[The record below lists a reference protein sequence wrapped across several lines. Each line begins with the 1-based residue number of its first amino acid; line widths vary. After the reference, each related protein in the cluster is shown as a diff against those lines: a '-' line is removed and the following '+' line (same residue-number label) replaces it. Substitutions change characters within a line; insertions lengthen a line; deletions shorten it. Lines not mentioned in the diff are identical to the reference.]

1 MHSKR
6 IKTLL
11 NLLFIV
17 DIKTYDMK
25 QNKPNNYVSVSHQSL
40 HNMCTAYNLLSSP
53 QHVVLHNNLIRS
65 CSA

>member
-53 QHVVLHNNLIRS
+53 
-65 CSA
+65 